1 MTTPKTAPK
10 RVALYARVS
19 TLDKHQDPETQLRQL
34 REHAQHRGFAIAR
47 EFVDYASGRDN
58 ARSEYGKLLDAA
70 RRRDVVLVWRYDCF
84 ARSTHALINAL
95 TEFHSL
101 GVDFISLQEGT
112 DTTTAQGKLVFT
124 IMAGLAEFESAL
136 ISERVTAGMERARA
150 DGKHVGRP
158 PVDPKTIEQ
167 MQEFRRQGRSYSD
180 IQKACPGVG
189 RSTVL
194 KHTKGVRRAP
204 GSRRSDFRG

>member
-1 MTTPKTAPK
+1 MSGF
-10 RVALYARVS
+10 RRS
-19 TLDKHQDPETQLRQL
+19 IKHQDPETQLRQL
-34 REHAQHRGFAIAR
+34 REHAQHRDFAIVR

-70 RRRDVVLVWRYDCF
+70 CRRVVDMVLVWRYDRF

-124 IMAGLAEFESAL
+124 IMSGLAEFESAL
-136 ISERVTAGMERARA
+136 ISERVIAGMECARA
-150 DGKHVGRP
+150 EGKHVGRP

-167 MQEFRRQGRSYSD
+167 MQELRRQGRSYSD
-180 IQKACPGVG
+180 IQKACRGVG
-189 RSTVL
+189 RSTVV
-194 KHTKGVRRAP
+194 KHTRGIKPDPR
-204 GSRRSDFRG
+204 SRRSRATN